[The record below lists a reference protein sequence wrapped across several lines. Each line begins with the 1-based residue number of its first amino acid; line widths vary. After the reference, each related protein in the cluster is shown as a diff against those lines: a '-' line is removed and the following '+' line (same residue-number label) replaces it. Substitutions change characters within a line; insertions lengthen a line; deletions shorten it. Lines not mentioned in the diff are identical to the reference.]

1 VARLFGRAFLLRCP
15 RCGRARVIEGWFGV
29 RALCTACGLRLD
41 RGEPGY
47 FIGAGC
53 LNLIVAELAFAG
65 GLLAALVFTWPDPPW
80 TLMLYAGIP
89 LMVLVPLLFFPFSRT
104 IWIAFDLTFRPA
116 ERRDETPPQG
126 PPDGRT

>member
-1 VARLFGRAFLLRCP
+1 ML
-15 RCGRARVIEGWFGV
+15 EGWFGV
-29 RALCTACGLRLD
+29 RPLCTACGLRLD

-53 LNLIVAELAFAG
+53 LNLIVAELVFAG

-80 TLMLYAGIP
+80 NLMLYAGIP
-89 LMVLVPLLFFPFSRT
+89 LIALMPILFFPFSRS

-116 ERRDETPPQG
+116 ERRDETPPE
-126 PPDGRT
+126 